1 MLADDVVGVQ
11 AARDEQED
19 PAHYGKHDPTAAP
32 GLHELDPNQVD
43 ENHHGVSAPDGIDGG
58 GGGGGGGGGPLSGL
72 PGATPVNSMYTSSR
86 PRCVRTSWSTPM
98 PATT

>member
-11 AARDEQED
+11 AAGDEQED
-19 PAHYGKHDPTAAP
+19 PAHHGKHDPAAAP

-43 ENHHGVSAPDGIDGG
+43 ESHHGVSAPEGIDG

-72 PGATPVNSMYTSSR
+72 PGATPGSPMDTSPR
-86 PRCVRTSWSTPM
+86 ARCVATSWSTPQ
-98 PATT
+98 PATA